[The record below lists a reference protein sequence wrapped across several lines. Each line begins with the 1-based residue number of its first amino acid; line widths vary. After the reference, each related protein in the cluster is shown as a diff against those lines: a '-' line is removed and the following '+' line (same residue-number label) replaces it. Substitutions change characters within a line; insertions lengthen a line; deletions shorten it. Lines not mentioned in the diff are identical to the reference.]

1 MLGSATFTIVTS
13 RTTMNWARARTVSV
27 AHGFRVRP
35 GIEVSG
41 SAITSPSTLYLY
53 AVCVRS
59 TGKHVRRIVVNMAT
73 RTTKERLS
81 RETVTGR
88 ALAMA
93 DADGIEALTIRRL
106 ATDLG
111 VTPMA
116 LYWHFEDKERLLDG
130 VAELVLSQ
138 VTLPADDESRP
149 WDERLREVLDQLL
162 AVLAAHPSVTDVV
175 KTRILQSEPGLEL
188 TERVLGL
195 LRGAGFSAERSAQQ
209 AIYALLFI
217 VGLVTGEP
225 GAMPCQEDDEARDAR
240 LRGKWASLQALS
252 PKKYPHVLEAALPL
266 TSCDDSQEWRAA
278 GLDLLLCGLR
288 DMQRS
293 A

>member
-1 MLGSATFTIVTS
+1 M
-13 RTTMNWARARTVSV
+13 
-27 AHGFRVRP
+27 P
-35 GIEVSG
+35 
-41 SAITSPSTLYLY
+41 
-53 AVCVRS
+53 
-59 TGKHVRRIVVNMAT
+59 T

-81 RETVTGR
+81 RDTVTER

-93 DADGIEALTIRRL
+93 DAEGIEALTIRRL

-116 LYWHFEDKERLLDG
+116 LYWHFADKERLLDG
-130 VAELVLSQ
+130 MAELVLSQ
-138 VTLPADDESRP
+138 VKLPVDDESRR
-149 WDERLREVLDQLL
+149 WDQRLREVLDQLL
-162 AVLAAHPSVTDVV
+162 GVLAAHPSVTDVV

-195 LRGAGFSAERSAQQ
+195 LRGAGFSPEQSAQQ
-209 AIYALLFI
+209 AVYALLFI

-225 GAMPCQEDDEARDAR
+225 GLMHGEEDDEARDAR

-252 PKKYPHVLEAALPL
+252 PKRYPHVLEAALPL

>member
-1 MLGSATFTIVTS
+1 M
-13 RTTMNWARARTVSV
+13 
-27 AHGFRVRP
+27 P
-35 GIEVSG
+35 
-41 SAITSPSTLYLY
+41 
-53 AVCVRS
+53 
-59 TGKHVRRIVVNMAT
+59 T

-81 RETVTGR
+81 RDTVTER

-93 DADGIEALTIRRL
+93 DAEGIEALTIRRL

-116 LYWHFEDKERLLDG
+116 LYWHFADKERLLDG

-138 VTLPADDESRP
+138 VKLSVDDESRP
-149 WDERLREVLDQLL
+149 WDQRLREVLDQLL
-162 AVLAAHPSVTDVV
+162 GVLAAHTSVTDVV
-175 KTRILQSEPGLEL
+175 KTRILQCEPGLEL

-195 LRGAGFSAERSAQQ
+195 LRGAGFSPDQSAQQ
-209 AIYALLFI
+209 AIYALLFL

-225 GAMPCQEDDEARDAR
+225 GLMHGEEDDEARDAR

-252 PKKYPHVLEAALPL
+252 PKRYPHVLEAALPL
-266 TSCDDSQEWRAA
+266 TSCDDSREWRAA

>member
-1 MLGSATFTIVTS
+1 M
-13 RTTMNWARARTVSV
+13 
-27 AHGFRVRP
+27 P
-35 GIEVSG
+35 
-41 SAITSPSTLYLY
+41 
-53 AVCVRS
+53 
-59 TGKHVRRIVVNMAT
+59 T

-81 RETVTGR
+81 RDTVTER

-93 DADGIEALTIRRL
+93 DAEGIEALTIRRL

-116 LYWHFEDKERLLDG
+116 LYWHFADKERLLDG
-130 VAELVLSQ
+130 MAELVLSQ
-138 VTLPADDESRP
+138 VKLPVDDESRP
-149 WDERLREVLDQLL
+149 WDQRLREVLDQLL
-162 AVLAAHPSVTDVV
+162 GVLAAHPSVTDVV

-195 LRGAGFSAERSAQQ
+195 LRGAGFSPEQSAQQ
-209 AIYALLFI
+209 AVYALLFI

-225 GAMPCQEDDEARDAR
+225 GLMHGEEDDEARDAR

-252 PKKYPHVLEAALPL
+252 PKRYPHVLEAALPL

>member
-1 MLGSATFTIVTS
+1 
-13 RTTMNWARARTVSV
+13 V
-27 AHGFRVRP
+27 A
-35 GIEVSG
+35 
-41 SAITSPSTLYLY
+41 
-53 AVCVRS
+53 
-59 TGKHVRRIVVNMAT
+59 
-73 RTTKERLS
+73 TKERLS
-81 RETVTGR
+81 RDTVTER

-93 DADGIEALTIRRL
+93 DADGIEAVTIRRL
-106 ATDLG
+106 ATHLG

-116 LYWHFEDKERLLDG
+116 LYWHFEDKERLLDA

-138 VTLPADDESRP
+138 VTLPADDEARP
-149 WDERLREVLDQLL
+149 WDQRLREVLDRLL

-175 KTRILQSEPGLEL
+175 KTRILQSEPGLDL

-195 LRGAGFSAERSAQQ
+195 LRGAGFSPEQSAQQ

-225 GAMPCQEDDEARDAR
+225 GAMPGEEDDEVRDAR

-252 PKKYPHVLEAALPL
+252 PKRYPHVLEAALPL
-266 TSCDDSQEWRAA
+266 TTCENSQEWRTA

-288 DMQRS
+288 EMQRS

>member
-1 MLGSATFTIVTS
+1 
-13 RTTMNWARARTVSV
+13 
-27 AHGFRVRP
+27 
-35 GIEVSG
+35 
-41 SAITSPSTLYLY
+41 
-53 AVCVRS
+53 
-59 TGKHVRRIVVNMAT
+59 MAT

-138 VTLPADDESRP
+138 VRLPVDDEARP
-149 WDERLREVLDQLL
+149 WDERLREVLDQLV
-162 AVLAAHPSVTDVV
+162 AVLAAHPSMTDVV
-175 KTRILQSEPGLEL
+175 KTRILQSEPGLDL

-209 AIYALLFI
+209 AIYALLFL
-217 VGLVTGEP
+217 VGLVNGEP
-225 GAMPCQEDDEARDAR
+225 GAMPCKEDDEARDAR
-240 LRGKWASLQALS
+240 VRGKWASLQALS
-252 PKKYPHVLEAALPL
+252 PKKYPHILEAAMPL
-266 TSCDDSQEWRAA
+266 TNCADSDEWRAA
-278 GLDLLLCGLR
+278 GVDLLLHGLR
-288 DMQRS
+288 EMQRS
-293 A
+293 ATVS

>member
-1 MLGSATFTIVTS
+1 M
-13 RTTMNWARARTVSV
+13 
-27 AHGFRVRP
+27 P
-35 GIEVSG
+35 
-41 SAITSPSTLYLY
+41 
-53 AVCVRS
+53 
-59 TGKHVRRIVVNMAT
+59 T

-81 RETVTGR
+81 RDTVTER

-93 DADGIEALTIRRL
+93 DAEGIEALTIRRL

-116 LYWHFEDKERLLDG
+116 LYWHFADKERLLDG
-130 VAELVLSQ
+130 MAQLVLSQ
-138 VTLPADDESRP
+138 VKLPVDDESRP
-149 WDERLREVLDQLL
+149 WDQRLREVLDQLL
-162 AVLAAHPSVTDVV
+162 GVLAAHPSVTDVV

-195 LRGAGFSAERSAQQ
+195 LRGAGFSPEQSAQQ
-209 AIYALLFI
+209 AVYALLFI

-225 GAMPCQEDDEARDAR
+225 GLMHGEEDDEARDAR

-252 PKKYPHVLEAALPL
+252 PKRYPHVLEAALPL

>member
-1 MLGSATFTIVTS
+1 
-13 RTTMNWARARTVSV
+13 
-27 AHGFRVRP
+27 
-35 GIEVSG
+35 
-41 SAITSPSTLYLY
+41 
-53 AVCVRS
+53 
-59 TGKHVRRIVVNMAT
+59 MAT

-81 RETVTGR
+81 RDTVTER

-195 LRGAGFSAERSAQQ
+195 LRGAGFSAEQSAQQ
-209 AIYALLFI
+209 AIYALLFL

-225 GAMPCQEDDEARDAR
+225 GAMPGEEDDEARDAR

-252 PKKYPHVLEAALPL
+252 PNRYPHVLEAALPL
-266 TSCDDSQEWRAA
+266 TSCDNSQQWRAA
-278 GLDLLLCGLR
+278 GLELLLCGLR
-288 DMQRS
+288 EMQRS

>member
-1 MLGSATFTIVTS
+1 
-13 RTTMNWARARTVSV
+13 
-27 AHGFRVRP
+27 
-35 GIEVSG
+35 
-41 SAITSPSTLYLY
+41 
-53 AVCVRS
+53 
-59 TGKHVRRIVVNMAT
+59 MAT

-81 RETVTGR
+81 RETVTER

-138 VTLPADDESRP
+138 VTLPVDDESRP
-149 WDERLREVLDQLL
+149 WDERLRRPKQLV

-195 LRGAGFSAERSAQQ
+195 LREAGFSPEQAAQQ

-225 GAMPCQEDDEARDAR
+225 GAMYGQEDDEARDAR

-252 PKKYPHVLEAALPL
+252 PKRYPHVLEAALPL
-266 TSCDDSQEWRAA
+266 TSCDNSLQWRAG
-278 GLDLLLCGLR
+278 GLDLLLRGLR
-288 DMQRS
+288 ELQPS
-293 A
+293 G

>member
-1 MLGSATFTIVTS
+1 
-13 RTTMNWARARTVSV
+13 
-27 AHGFRVRP
+27 
-35 GIEVSG
+35 
-41 SAITSPSTLYLY
+41 
-53 AVCVRS
+53 
-59 TGKHVRRIVVNMAT
+59 MAT

-81 RETVTGR
+81 RDTVTER

-106 ATDLG
+106 ATELG

-130 VAELVLSQ
+130 VAELVLAQ

-149 WDERLREVLDQLL
+149 WDKRLREVFDDLL
-162 AVLAAHPSVTDVV
+162 AVLAAHPSVVDVV

-195 LRGAGFSAERSAQQ
+195 LRGAGFSPEQSAQQ
-209 AIYALLFI
+209 AVYALLFI

-225 GAMPCQEDDEARDAR
+225 GLMHGEEDDEARDAR

-252 PKKYPHVLEAALPL
+252 PKRYPHVLEAALPL

>member
-1 MLGSATFTIVTS
+1 
-13 RTTMNWARARTVSV
+13 
-27 AHGFRVRP
+27 
-35 GIEVSG
+35 
-41 SAITSPSTLYLY
+41 
-53 AVCVRS
+53 
-59 TGKHVRRIVVNMAT
+59 MAT

-81 RETVTGR
+81 RGTVTER

-93 DADGIEALTIRRL
+93 DAEGIEAVTIRRL

-138 VTLPADDESRP
+138 VTLPADDESRS
-149 WDERLREVLDQLL
+149 WDDRLREVFDDLL
-162 AVLAAHPSVTDVV
+162 AVLAAHPSVVDVV
-175 KTRILQSEPGLEL
+175 KTRILQSEPGLDL
-188 TERVLGL
+188 TEHVLGL
-195 LRGAGFSAERSAQQ
+195 LRGAGFSAEQSAQQ
-209 AIYALLFI
+209 AIYSLHFI

-225 GAMPCQEDDEARDAR
+225 GLMPGDGDDEAREAR

-252 PKKYPHVLEAALPL
+252 PKRYPHILEAALPL
-266 TSCDDSQEWRAA
+266 TSCDSPEHWRAA
-278 GLDLLLCGLR
+278 GLDLLLAGLR
-288 DMQRS
+288 EMQRF

>member
-1 MLGSATFTIVTS
+1 M
-13 RTTMNWARARTVSV
+13 
-27 AHGFRVRP
+27 P
-35 GIEVSG
+35 
-41 SAITSPSTLYLY
+41 
-53 AVCVRS
+53 
-59 TGKHVRRIVVNMAT
+59 T

-81 RETVTGR
+81 RDTVTER

-93 DADGIEALTIRRL
+93 DAEGIEALTIRRL

-116 LYWHFEDKERLLDG
+116 LYWHFADKERLLDG
-130 VAELVLSQ
+130 MAELVLSQ
-138 VTLPADDESRP
+138 VKLPVDDESRP
-149 WDERLREVLDQLL
+149 WDQRLREVLDQLL
-162 AVLAAHPSVTDVV
+162 GVLAAHPSVTDVV

-195 LRGAGFSAERSAQQ
+195 LRGAGFSPGQSAQQ
-209 AIYALLFI
+209 AVYALLFI

-225 GAMPCQEDDEARDAR
+225 GLMHGEEDDEARDAR

-252 PKKYPHVLEAALPL
+252 PKRYPHVLEAALPL

>member
-1 MLGSATFTIVTS
+1 M
-13 RTTMNWARARTVSV
+13 
-27 AHGFRVRP
+27 P
-35 GIEVSG
+35 
-41 SAITSPSTLYLY
+41 
-53 AVCVRS
+53 
-59 TGKHVRRIVVNMAT
+59 T

-81 RETVTGR
+81 RDTVTER

-93 DADGIEALTIRRL
+93 DGEGIEALTIRRL

-116 LYWHFEDKERLLDG
+116 LYWHFADKERLLDG

-138 VTLPADDESRP
+138 VELPLDDESRP
-149 WDERLREVLDQLL
+149 WDQRLREVLDQLL
-162 AVLAAHPSVTDVV
+162 RVLAAHPSVTDVV

-195 LRGAGFSAERSAQQ
+195 LRGAGFSPEQSAQQ
-209 AIYALLFI
+209 AVYALLFI

-225 GAMPCQEDDEARDAR
+225 GLMHGEEDDEARDAR

-252 PKKYPHVLEAALPL
+252 PKRYPHVLEAALPL

>member
-1 MLGSATFTIVTS
+1 M
-13 RTTMNWARARTVSV
+13 
-27 AHGFRVRP
+27 P
-35 GIEVSG
+35 
-41 SAITSPSTLYLY
+41 
-53 AVCVRS
+53 
-59 TGKHVRRIVVNMAT
+59 T

-81 RETVTGR
+81 RDTVTER

-93 DADGIEALTIRRL
+93 DAEGIEALTIRRL

-116 LYWHFEDKERLLDG
+116 LYWHFADKERLLDG
-130 VAELVLSQ
+130 MAELVLSQ
-138 VTLPADDESRP
+138 VKLPVDDESRP
-149 WDERLREVLDQLL
+149 WDQRLREVLDQLL

-195 LRGAGFSAERSAQQ
+195 LRGAGFSPEQSAQQ
-209 AIYALLFI
+209 AVYALLFI

-225 GAMPCQEDDEARDAR
+225 GLMHGEEDDEARDAR

-252 PKKYPHVLEAALPL
+252 PKRYPHVLEAALPL